1 MFKSILIPTDGSELS
16 ENVARQGATLAKLL
30 NAKIVGVHVYPV
42 SLGVYY
48 GEAVWVDE
56 KMQAQMREAAEAEGN
71 KYLDRIEVLAQAAGV
86 PFERVLLE
94 GDSPWQGIVD
104 AANRKGCD
112 LIVMAAHGRRGLAA
126 VVLGSETNR
135 VLTHSK
141 VPVLVYR

>member
-1 MFKSILIPTDGSELS
+1 MFKNFLVPTDGSEMS
-16 ENVARQGATLAKLL
+16 EKAARQAATLAQLL
-30 NAKIVGVHVYPV
+30 NAKIVGVHVFPV

-56 KMQAQMREAAEAEGN
+56 KMQVQMREAAEAEGN
-71 KYLDRIEVLAQAAGV
+71 KYLDRVEVAAQAAGV

-104 AANRKGCD
+104 TAQRKNCD